1 MLDRFLCFGRPEEA
15 HGAESAATLRPALT
29 RSFRGFGERHSCR
42 QRYGSSTVAAH
53 RRLVPGITIASI
65 QRKARTGAR
74 KVVQLV
80 GYVCNERLALVAINR
95 VGQCSYG
102 PDPPDKV
109 VDYELCRRGGR
120 GRREEITGKG
130 NET

>member
-15 HGAESAATLRPALT
+15 SGAESAATIRPALT
-29 RSFRGFGERHSCR
+29 RSVIGFGERHSCR

-65 QRKARTGAR
+65 QRKARKGGR

-80 GYVCNERLALVAINR
+80 GYVCKERLALVALKRELGRASCRER
-95 VGQCSYG
+95 VWQY
-102 PDPPDKV
+102 V
-109 VDYELCRRGGR
+109 
-120 GRREEITGKG
+120 
-130 NET
+130 